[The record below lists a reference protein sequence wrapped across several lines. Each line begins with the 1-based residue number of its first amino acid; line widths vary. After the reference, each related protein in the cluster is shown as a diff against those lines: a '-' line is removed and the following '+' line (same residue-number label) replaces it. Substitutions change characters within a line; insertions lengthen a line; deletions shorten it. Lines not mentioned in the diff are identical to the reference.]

1 MKDALNV
8 RTFLKGLDKAKECSE
23 RDSIHLD
30 RKQIAMLYELI
41 SNKEIPS
48 CTSDE
53 VLEMTHYVG
62 ALCSSIHKHEEKWT
76 SETWGYGNM
85 KLYNELRNI
94 PSATKRRLF

>member
-8 RTFLKGLDKAKECSE
+8 RTFLKGLDKARACSE
-23 RDSIHLD
+23 QDSIHID
-30 RKQIAMLYELI
+30 SKQMAMLYELI

-53 VLEMTHYVG
+53 ILEMTHYVG
-62 ALCSSIHKHEEKWT
+62 ALCGSIHTHEEKWT

-85 KLYNELRNI
+85 AFYKELRDI